1 MAMEMIEQM
10 DFVFNGVAI
19 SFQPESLVYTDAD
32 NPSLRGPG
40 PNLVGHVYPDG
51 VNAEFRDLVIE
62 VTGDLEYETAD
73 GSLKIDYCEDL
84 IDWLDANGFG
94 GNNRGLEKA
103 DKSGALMCSFNCWYE
118 VFDRTPGSV
127 DSETHI
133 VGYSVMEI
141 LEKCADYIGKTTNG
155 VST

>member
-1 MAMEMIEQM
+1 MTMEMIEQM

-32 NPSLRGPG
+32 NPSLR
-40 PNLVGHVYPDG
+40 
-51 VNAEFRDLVIE
+51 
-62 VTGDLEYETAD
+62 
-73 GSLKIDYCEDL
+73 
-84 IDWLDANGFG
+84 
-94 GNNRGLEKA
+94 
-103 DKSGALMCSFNCWYE
+103 
-118 VFDRTPGSV
+118 TPGSF

-141 LEKCADYIGKTTNG
+141 LEKCADHMGKTTNG